1 MKELNVAVIGCG
13 RIAGHHCRNIV
24 ANKGLKLV
32 AVCDLE
38 ISKAEDY
45 GREFSIPAYDNYRMM
60 MEKHGNIDIVAII
73 TPSGMH
79 YEHAKEIILNY
90 KKHVI
95 VEKPT
100 FLKLSHLKEIYA
112 CAEMAGV
119 QVFPVFQ
126 NRYNKAVQRVKSALA
141 NGELGDTRI
150 FSVRVRWCRPQKY
163 YDLSPWRGTFAM
175 DGGAIT
181 NQGIHH
187 IDLLRYLGG
196 EVEEVSA
203 QMRTYGADVE
213 VEDTC
218 VSTLKFKSGAVGTLE
233 ITTSARPDDFEASI
247 SVVGSKGL
255 AQIGGI
261 AVNELQVFTL
271 DTRQNTESE
280 RLNNSEDF
288 STSVYGNGHR
298 MLYADIVKHFNGTQ
312 PYPVSKEDAYKTII
326 LLHSFYVSNENS
338 SYVKPEEGR
347 ESAKLGMENETLA
360 KLYRTVGGEI
370 R

>member
-1 MKELNVAVIGCG
+1 MKILNVAVIGCG
-13 RIAGHHCRNIV
+13 RIAGHHCRNI
-24 ANKGLKLV
+24 ANNPGLKLT
-32 AVCDLE
+32 AVCDLDLT
-38 ISKAEDY
+38 KAEAY
-45 GREFSIPAYDNYRMM
+45 GKEFTVPFYKNYRMM
-60 MEKHGNIDIVAII
+60 LDKNPIIDIVAII

-100 FLKLSHLKEIYA
+100 FLKLTHLKEIYA
-112 CAEMAGV
+112 CAETAGV

-126 NRYNKAVQRVKSALA
+126 NRYNKAVQRVKSALT

-163 YDLSPWRGTFAM
+163 YDLSAWRGTFAM

-181 NQGIHH
+181 NQGVHH

-196 EVEEVSA
+196 EVEEVST
-203 QMRTYGADVE
+203 QMRTFGAEIE

-233 ITTSARPDDFEASI
+233 ITTAARPDDFEASI

-261 AVNELQVFTL
+261 AVNELQVFTVNGAE
-271 DTRQNTESE
+271 TKEY
-280 RLNNSEDF
+280 SEDF
-288 STSVYGNGHR
+288 SKCVYGNGHE
-298 MLYADIVKHFNGTQ
+298 MLYKDIVNHFNGTKN
-312 PYPVSKEDAYKTII
+312 YPVSKTDTFNTLS
-326 LLHSFYVSNENS
+326 LLHSFYVSNEKGIS
-338 SYVKPEEGR
+338 IRPSEEL
-347 ESAKLGMENETLA
+347 ESKRLGEENNELA
-360 KLYRTVGGEI
+360 DLYRTKGVE
-370 R
+370 

>member
-1 MKELNVAVIGCG
+1 MKELNIAVIGGG

-24 ANKGLKLV
+24 LVEGLKLT
-32 AVCDLE
+32 AVCDLDKE
-38 ISKAEDY
+38 KAAAY
-45 GREFSIPAYDNYRMM
+45 GKEFSVPFYENYRMM
-60 MEKHGNIDIVAII
+60 MEKHPEIDVVAII

-79 YEHAKEIILNY
+79 YEHAKEIVLNY
-90 KKHVI
+90 KKHII

-100 FLKLSHLKEIYA
+100 FLKLSHLNEIYS
-112 CAEMAGV
+112 CAEAAGV

-126 NRYNKAVQRVKSALA
+126 NRYNKAVQRIKKAMTSD
-141 NGELGDTRI
+141 ELGITNI
-150 FSVRVRWCRPQKY
+150 IAVRVRWCRPQKY
-163 YDLSPWRGTFAM
+163 YDLSAWRGTFAM

-181 NQGIHH
+181 NQGVHH

-196 EVEEVSA
+196 EVEEVNSY
-203 QMRTYGADVE
+203 MRTFGAEIE

-247 SVVGSKGL
+247 SIVGSKGL

-271 DTRQNTESE
+271 ADKSDTRSQTDEF
-280 RLNNSEDF
+280 SEDF
-288 STSVYGNGHR
+288 SKCVYGNGHE
-298 MLYADIVKHFNGTQ
+298 MLYRDILKHFQGTQ
-312 PYPVSKEDAYKTII
+312 PYPVSKADTFKTLS
-326 LLHSFYVSNENS
+326 LLHAFYVSS
-338 SYVKPEEGR
+338 EEGKMVRPDEAR
-347 ESAKLGMENETLA
+347 ESKRLGEPNESLA
-360 KLYRTVGGEI
+360 NLYRTVGGEI

>member
-1 MKELNVAVIGCG
+1 MKVLSIAVIGCG
-13 RIAGHHCRNIV
+13 RIAGHHCRNI
-24 ANKGLKLV
+24 ASIEGLKLV
-32 AVCDLE
+32 AVCDLD
-38 ISKAEDY
+38 ISKADAY
-45 GREFSIPAYDNYRMM
+45 GKEFSVPSFENYRVM
-60 MEKHGNIDIVAII
+60 MEKHPEIDIVAII

-100 FLKLSHLKEIYA
+100 FLKLTHLKEIYA
-112 CAEMAGV
+112 YAELASV

-126 NRYNKAVQRVKSALA
+126 NRYNKAVQRVRLALTS
-141 NGELGDTRI
+141 GELGDSRT
-150 FSVRVRWCRPQKY
+150 FAVRVRWCRPQKY

-187 IDLLRYLGG
+187 VDLLRYLGG

-203 QMRTYGADVE
+203 QMKTYGADIE

-218 VSTLKFKSGAVGTLE
+218 VATLKFKSGAVGTLE

-271 DTRQNTESE
+271 DTHENTDIDRRE
-280 RLNNSEDF
+280 NSEDF
-288 STSVYGNGHR
+288 SKCVYGNGHNL
-298 MLYADIVKHFNGTQ
+298 LYADIVRHFNGTQ
-312 PYPVSKEDAYKTII
+312 DYPVTKEDAYKTIC

-338 SYVKPEEGR
+338 TYAKPDEGK
-347 ESAKLGMENETLA
+347 ESLNLGRPDKSLATL
-360 KLYRTVGGEI
+360 YQTIGGEI
-370 R
+370 K